1 MRLFRKYF
9 FLFLLFS
16 GFKSFAQVDYQVFK
30 YGTDI
35 NPADSQKLS
44 LNFYNLNYL
53 YNTEFFGNIPSSGT
67 LFGYEV
73 IPEIQYQVSPRFIL
87 KAGIYLQQEFG
98 RPHYTTVA
106 PTFTAKYQMKHAS
119 FIIGTLEGNMNHGF
133 IEPIYDYKLLINER
147 LENGFQI
154 KVNTK
159 PYEHDLYL
167 NWRVAIHPGDPF
179 KEQFDV
185 GYSAKLKPLDTK
197 KWNISLPFQF
207 IYSHKGGQYD
217 STHEP
222 LTSIINFAPGLS
234 VSYKHDG
241 KVLRK
246 IQFDNYYVNYR
257 DISGI
262 KRQPFNT
269 GNAYFSHLWFDLRNF
284 GIDLRYWNGVG
295 YIGPRG
301 MPLFQSV
308 SEKYPGLVEKHREL
322 LIMSFIFDK
331 QLAKNLYFN
340 FRLTPYKDLRE
351 KMTSGT
357 GLEYYYEMYL
367 KYVMKIN
374 LGKVKN
380 DL

>member
-1 MRLFRKYF
+1 MSFLKKLIF
-9 FLFLLFS
+9 FILIVYVQ
-16 GFKSFAQVDYQVFK
+16 KSFGQVDYPVFK

-35 NPADSQKLS
+35 KEADSQKLS
-44 LNFYNLNYL
+44 LNIYNLNYL
-53 YNTEFFGNIPSSGT
+53 YNTEFFGNIPLSGT
-67 LFGYEV
+67 LFGYEFM
-73 IPEIQYQVSPRFIL
+73 PELEYQVSPKFIL

-106 PTFTAKYQMKHAS
+106 PTFTAKYQLKHAS
-119 FIIGTLEGNMNHGF
+119 FIIGTLEGGPNHGF
-133 IEPIYDYKLLINER
+133 IEPIYDYKWLIKER
-147 LENGFQI
+147 LENGFQT

-159 PYEHDLYL
+159 FYEHDLYL
-167 NWRVAIHPGDPF
+167 NWRKAIHPGDPY
-179 KEQFDV
+179 KEEFDV
-185 GYSAKLKPLDTK
+185 GYSAKLNPFESK
-197 KWNISLPFQF
+197 KWKVSLPIQF

-222 LTSIINFAPGLS
+222 LTSLINFAPG
-234 VSYKHDG
+234 VAITYKHDG
-241 KVLRK
+241 KWFKK

-257 DISGI
+257 DISGQ

-269 GNAYFSHLWFDLRNF
+269 GNAFLSHLWFDFKDF
-284 GIDLRYWNGVG
+284 GLDIRYWNGMG

-301 MPLFQSV
+301 MVLFSSV

-322 LIMSFIFDK
+322 IIMSFIYNK
-331 QLAKNLYFN
+331 ELAKNLTFN
-340 FRLTPYKDLRE
+340 FRITPYKDLKE
-351 KMTSGT
+351 KMSSGT

-374 LGKVKN
+374 LGKIKN